1 MEEKIIAEIEK
12 ENEIEGIIDLEPL
25 KGAQGY
31 SAYEIYLKNLSDGET
46 PTSEQEWLDNLSK
59 ANYYKCFS
67 KRIFHQKNDEPLEF
81 IPIESYIPE
90 YNSTCILELLINSF
104 KMQGY
109 GEDVDYWLIT
119 YDENDGFFD
128 DNDLDKTKTYIQ
140 LVKPIK
146 TNEGIIDI
154 IDINI
159 YKTVVAIDNDYD
171 LLKGEKGLNGKD
183 GLGVP
188 AGGTTGQVLAKKSD
202 IDNDT
207 EWVEQTGKGGTGIA
221 IGGEEPTD
229 TDVKIWIQEK
239 NNQNYD
245 TFNYRKSTDN
255 KFSAL
260 ELPPTGDT
268 LPIGSII
275 YFDGDTVPTNYEL
288 VDDSGEYKK
297 IKKVAQ
303 SVGVVGAVTKD
314 INDTN
319 DNAVPNAK
327 TVKEYVD
334 DNTNKASKIVW
345 NNPNPT
351 SDFSTQEIT
360 LDSSFANYN
369 AYEIVY
375 KGWKGNLQMAS
386 TGIVPKTTGAIM
398 YYLESSTVLGLRQS
412 NASVN
417 NKMNIGNASGTGM
430 NNAYIIPQMVI
441 AHYIKEM

>member
-1 MEEKIIAEIEK
+1 MAKVYFKRKTTQEIE
-12 ENEIEGIIDLEPL
+12 ELPVEDGSL
-25 KGAQGY
+25 
-31 SAYEIYLKNLSDGET
+31 IYNT
-46 PTSEQEWLDNLSK
+46 DNGK
-59 ANYYKCFS
+59 TYMDF
-67 KRIFHQKNDEPLEF
+67 NDER
-81 IPIESYIPE
+81 I
-90 YNSTCILELLINSF
+90 
-104 KMQGY
+104 
-109 GEDVDYWLIT
+109 
-119 YDENDGFFD
+119 
-128 DNDLDKTKTYIQ
+128 
-140 LVKPIK
+140 
-146 TNEGIIDI
+146 
-154 IDINI
+154 
-159 YKTVVAIDNDYD
+159 
-171 LLKGEKGLNGKD
+171 
-183 GLGVP
+183 
-188 AGGTTGQVLAKKSD
+188 
-202 IDNDT
+202 
-207 EWVEQTGKGGTGIA
+207 QTGGNADTMIA
-221 IGGEEPTD
+221 ISGEEPTD

-398 YYLESSTVLGLRQS
+398 HYLESSTVLGLRQS
-412 NASVN
+412 KASVN